1 MMKKLLTVLT
11 TLALMTTPVYAA
23 NTFTINTDSGASNQA
38 EHNVLVQPDTTTF
51 TDDEHTQSSSAQN
64 SVDNISPE
72 QVQQW
77 VYTAQDKRQ
86 SAQVRANALR
96 QLAPYPSQNS
106 LVAVVRG
113 LQDDSEAVREAAV
126 IAAEPYQFTN
136 RWRMLEPLLT
146 DPNQQVRVTAT
157 TNLIRD
163 FGNMSP
169 KQQHTIESAYQ
180 ELVVFLS
187 AQANVKGHIQEDIQ
201 ESTSE
206 NVQLNLKSALLLA
219 DVYRWHQE
227 WDQAQSLYETLIKA
241 NPKNAQVWLSVADNL
256 RAQGKDE
263 QALVALDKAIVLQP
277 NESNLYYSQ
286 ALTLV
291 RLEQKAKAANAIEIA
306 ANMAQTN
313 SYFWYLNGVLQEPL
327 DIDKSVKSFEQ
338 AYLISGAP
346 EQLYAVCDIYVRTA
360 NDKTEQCLDELG
372 KIAPD
377 YVIAQL
383 KAKIGD
389 VK

>member
-1 MMKKLLTVLT
+1 
-11 TLALMTTPVYAA
+11 MTTQSYAA
-23 NTFTINTDSGASNQA
+23 NTSTVNASAVNTDSDIQNQA
-38 EHNVLVQPDTTTF
+38 EHSVLSQADTTTLAS
-51 TDDEHTQSSSAQN
+51 DAHSQSSSAQN
-64 SVDNISPE
+64 SMANSSSE

-86 SAQVRANALR
+86 SDQVRANALR

-113 LQDDSEAVREAAV
+113 LQDDCEAVREAAV

-180 ELVVFLS
+180 ELVVFLR

-227 WDQAQSLYETLIKA
+227 WDKAQSLYETLIKA

-256 RAQGKDE
+256 RGQGKDE

-291 RLEQKAKAANAIEIA
+291 RLEQKAKAADAIEIA

-360 NDKTEQCLDELG
+360 SDKTEACLDELG

-377 YVIAQL
+377 YVVTQL
-383 KAKIGD
+383 Q
-389 VK
+389 VKSKGQVVSN